1 MKKLKKAF
9 VILGILLI
17 VILSNGRS
25 SFGAIFVSIKNEI
38 AGKYITISPI
48 EVYNVIDAITNDN
61 GVASTIPSLGNNTN
75 ILPNLPI
82 ITSPSVLDDL
92 SDRQLAIL
100 ANYNQIKNKPMF
112 MQELRD
118 IATEKKNQGV
128 YSFVLFPVNTV
139 LTQAGLKYYQKVMQS
154 NSNNSSSGTSTGS
167 GTTGESS
174 SGTSTGSGT
183 TGGSSNGTST
193 GSGTTGGSSNGTSTG
208 SGTTG
213 GSSGGTSTGTGTTG
227 GSSSGTSTGTGT
239 TGGSSSGTSTGS
251 DSSGS
256 SSSGSGSSDEKYTV
270 SGVVIRPGESGV
282 EGEDLTNPANNP
294 DAYKPGEM
302 GNNDTLIRL
311 GGIIVGA
318 LKIIGIIAAV
328 VILVVLG
335 IKYLTGTIAEKAE
348 YKKTMIPYVIGAFF
362 LGAGGVIIELIFNL
376 LTNITY

>member
-183 TGGSSNGTST
+183 TGGSSGGTST
-193 GSGTTGGSSNGTSTG
+193 GTGTTGGSSS
-208 SGTTG
+208 
-213 GSSGGTSTGTGTTG
+213 GTSTGTGTTG